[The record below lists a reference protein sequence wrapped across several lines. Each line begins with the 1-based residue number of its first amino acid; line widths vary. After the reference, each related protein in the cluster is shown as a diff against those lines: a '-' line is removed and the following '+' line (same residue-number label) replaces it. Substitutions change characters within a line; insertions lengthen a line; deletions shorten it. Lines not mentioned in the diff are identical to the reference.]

1 MANISKWTKVTILNQ
16 LQSIFPSKYFS
27 STLKTPSQVKTL
39 NFNKH
44 FLMSFYDQVP
54 VLESLYF
61 CKWPLWP
68 NFCMWQH
75 REKPR
80 AKNGAVWDTL
90 IKILM
95 HRCLKKE
102 AISSISILH
111 LLGVLIYFQKYLL
124 GYIICCFAIICNFM

>member
-44 FLMSFYDQVP
+44 FLMSFYDKVP

-80 AKNGAVWDTL
+80 AKNGAV
-90 IKILM
+90 
-95 HRCLKKE
+95 
-102 AISSISILH
+102 
-111 LLGVLIYFQKYLL
+111 
-124 GYIICCFAIICNFM
+124 